1 MVDFPKL
8 LLPDLRQF
16 KENVHTITSKLKSIN
31 NEIQKLAMA
40 TLCEDLEMIMFK
52 KQHPETIKG
61 QNQVQTFTPL
71 SNKITKIFG
80 GVNKIITDLIVS
92 IVQSGNTPSNLSNYG
107 SALSRLF
114 ITTVQTCKSIIENA
128 QITKKEFDIIPIPN
142 QQALNS
148 LSNQFYQV
156 SEILCKVYGS
166 EIFDS
171 YSTFS
176 IPNSET
182 LITIMNNFQ
191 EISNFWDIISENVIN
206 SNKNNTSFSSEIL
219 ANLQQIQNKIIFI
232 KENKAKIVETDNPN
246 ITILS
251 ELIGKL
257 ISLLT
262 NIESSE
268 SDSKSKSKSPSN
280 SFSTGTT
287 HQFII
292 ESANSLILQFSKITT
307 EMKTKSINTK
317 LVEDSNPIIN
327 QFNQILQLLT
337 GNSQLFYSNTNY
349 LTAFQSSLN
358 QIYQIIKQLKPISES
373 FETNTQES
381 ISSIFK
387 LINLIQLLIFKQ
399 SHIIIRTS
407 IQKFSENFISL
418 FKSSNQAITG
428 FGEEQKQKFSI
439 FAQEAHLSLKNIA
452 NLTQL
457 KDSKSL
463 NNIDELVLKPLTL
476 LLSKIIPFYNY
487 VKELSVSVS
496 DLDSQLNLLSSLS
509 NFNNQFQNFKSLIET
524 LIKLFSNKII

>member
-1 MVDFPKL
+1 
-8 LLPDLRQF
+8 
-16 KENVHTITSKLKSIN
+16 
-31 NEIQKLAMA
+31 
-40 TLCEDLEMIMFK
+40 
-52 KQHPETIKG
+52 
-61 QNQVQTFTPL
+61 
-71 SNKITKIFG
+71 
-80 GVNKIITDLIVS
+80 
-92 IVQSGNTPSNLSNYG
+92 
-107 SALSRLF
+107 
-114 ITTVQTCKSIIENA
+114 
-128 QITKKEFDIIPIPN
+128 
-142 QQALNS
+142 
-148 LSNQFYQV
+148 
-156 SEILCKVYGS
+156 
-166 EIFDS
+166 
-171 YSTFS
+171 
-176 IPNSET
+176 
-182 LITIMNNFQ
+182 
-191 EISNFWDIISENVIN
+191 
-206 SNKNNTSFSSEIL
+206 
-219 ANLQQIQNKIIFI
+219 
-232 KENKAKIVETDNPN
+232 
-246 ITILS
+246 
-251 ELIGKL
+251 
-257 ISLLT
+257 
-262 NIESSE
+262 
-268 SDSKSKSKSPSN
+268 
-280 SFSTGTT
+280 
-287 HQFII
+287 
-292 ESANSLILQFSKITT
+292 
-307 EMKTKSINTK
+307 MKTKSINTK

-373 FETNTQES
+373 FETNIQES